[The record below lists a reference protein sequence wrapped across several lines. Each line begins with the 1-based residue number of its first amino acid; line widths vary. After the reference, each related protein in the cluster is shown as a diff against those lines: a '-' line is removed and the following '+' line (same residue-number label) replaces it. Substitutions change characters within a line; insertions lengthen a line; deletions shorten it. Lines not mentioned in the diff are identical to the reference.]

1 MVRPMPVAGNA
12 SPSAR
17 TTQVLLLATIAV
29 AVFNGL
35 EWSPFFNSV
44 AYILYLAT
52 RGYPLVTPAR
62 LAYVTPA
69 AIAILTLLIA
79 GIPAALYERIL
90 RLRTSTPVSMGIW
103 LVATVLLSIPTIR
116 NIVGGE

>member
-1 MVRPMPVAGNA
+1 M
-12 SPSAR
+12 
-17 TTQVLLLATIAV
+17 
-29 AVFNGL
+29 
-35 EWSPFFNSV
+35 
-44 AYILYLAT
+44 
-52 RGYPLVTPAR
+52 
-62 LAYVTPA
+62 
-69 AIAILTLLIA
+69 TLLIA